1 METVTIGNATATG
14 AVILRDDLAA
24 WDAIAAA
31 VAANGS
37 ARFAVAGVADAD
49 DLAAESYAVW
59 LGAGRPIM
67 TAYDAVLAG
76 VAALRPSRVNATGDA
91 AEVAYMSTATG
102 EGMTL
107 ADDLAASIADAP
119 AVYAATGTGRRFSD
133 GSSFAIAYADG
144 YDAESATL
152 TAADGRAIATGR
164 DAIVAARTL
173 ALRDE
178 VAASHGVAA
187 ANRGTANLARWEGR
201 DDEVAA
207 ALREVGNGRGYAL
220 RLAVALG
227 WIGEDATPAD
237 RLAAMNRA
245 RVAVARLH
253 RRTNGGE
260 SHSSRD

>member
-1 METVTIGNATATG
+1 MGTERNATATAAG
-14 AVILRDDLAA
+14 SVRLRDDLAA

-37 ARFAVAGVADAD
+37 ARFAVAGVADGD
-49 DLAAESYAVW
+49 DLAAESYAGW
-59 LGAGRPIM
+59 LAAGRPDWS
-67 TAYDAVLAG
+67 AYDAILAG
-76 VAALRPSRVNATGDA
+76 VAALRPSRSDEHGAD
-91 AEVAYMSTATG
+91 EVAYMSTTTA

-107 ADDLAASIADAP
+107 GDDLAASVADSP
-119 AVYAATGTGRRFSD
+119 AVYAATGTARRFAD
-133 GSSFAIAYADG
+133 GSRFAIAYADG

-152 TAADGRAIATGR
+152 TDGTGSVVATGR
-164 DAIVAARTL
+164 DAIIAARTL

-227 WIGEDATPAD
+227 WIGEDATPAE

>member
-1 METVTIGNATATG
+1 METVTIGNATAAG
-14 AVILRDDLAA
+14 AVILGDDLAA
-24 WDAIAAA
+24 WDAIGAA

-37 ARFAVAGVADAD
+37 ARFAVATVGDGD
-49 DLAAESYAVW
+49 DLAAESFAAW
-59 LGAGRPIM
+59 LSAGRPAWS
-67 TAYDAVLAG
+67 AYDAILAG
-76 VAALRPSRVNATGDA
+76 VAALRPTRSDNRGESET
-91 AEVAYMSTATG
+91 AYMSTPTAD
-102 EGMTL
+102 GMTL
-107 ADDLAASIADAP
+107 GDDLAASIADAP
-119 AVYAATGTGRRFSD
+119 AVYAATGTARRFAD
-133 GSSFAIAYADG
+133 GSAFSIAYADG
-144 YDAESATL
+144 YDAETATL
-152 TAADGRAIATGR
+152 TGETGEVIATGH

-178 VAASHGVAA
+178 VAENHGDAA
-187 ANRGTANLARWEGR
+187 AARGAANIARWEGR

-227 WIGEDATPAD
+227 WVGEDATPAD

>member
-1 METVTIGNATATG
+1 MSKQANNATATG
-14 AVILRDDLAA
+14 AVRLADDLAA
-24 WDAIAAA
+24 WDAIGAA

-37 ARFAVAGVADAD
+37 ARFAVAGVADGD
-49 DLAAESYAVW
+49 DLAAESFAAW
-59 LGAGRPIM
+59 LSAGRPAWS
-67 TAYDAVLAG
+67 AYDAILAG
-76 VAALRPSRVNATGDA
+76 VAALRPTRSDNRGESET
-91 AEVAYMSTATG
+91 AYMSTPTA

-107 ADDLAASIADAP
+107 GEDLAASIPDAP
-119 AVYAATGTGRRFSD
+119 AVYAATGTARGFSD
-133 GSSFAIAYADG
+133 GSRFAIAYADG
-144 YDAESATL
+144 YDAETATL
-152 TAADGRAIATGR
+152 TDGTGSVVATGH

-227 WIGEDATPAD
+227 WVSEDATPAD

-253 RRTNGGE
+253 RRTNGDE